1 MNSENL
7 VHCRHVTALGMR
19 GLMLWICL
27 SSTMTMARNLDGA
40 LDLLQTPHNGQ
51 PALVLPGGTFTI
63 LATQQAP
70 VSLVGAG
77 GTIALQP
84 AWQTAAGGRWQGS
97 CPLPLSVAPGMY
109 TLQMNGNDRTDRNL
123 RAVFVYAQFPEFY
136 SFGHIT
142 DMHIGS
148 QRGGVNSALRNTAIL
163 KALNKTNVAFVVAT
177 GDLTD
182 GAGIVQFK
190 QLLQVLDTCRHPTF
204 VCPGN
209 HDREG
214 EGYER
219 YFGPLTYCF
228 TFGRDGYLAFD
239 TKDYYIA
246 DEWGSQD
253 GDLCRFRCELKPCR
267 FTFGLT
273 HRYDPSMGMR
283 SQLILFVDNPLT
295 HLFMGHTHRENR
307 PSEKRVQWGTTPYTM
322 TPAAINGNYRIVDVT
337 AQGALPR
344 PTEKAADTAQP

>member
-1 MNSENL
+1 MNLDNP
-7 VHCRHVTALGMR
+7 VHCRHVAALRRR
-19 GLMLWICL
+19 GLMLWICF
-27 SSTMTMARNLDGA
+27 SSAMTMARHLDGT
-40 LDLLQTPHNGQ
+40 LDLIQTPHNGQ
-51 PALVLPGGTFTI
+51 PALVVPGGAFTI
-63 LATQQAP
+63 MATQKGP
-70 VSLVGAG
+70 VSLVGAD

-84 AWQTAAGGRWQGS
+84 AWQAAAGERWQAS
-97 CPLPLSVAPGMY
+97 CPLPPTVSPGMY
-109 TLQMNGNDRTDRNL
+109 ALQMRGNDRTDVNL
-123 RAVFVYAQFPEFY
+123 RAVYVYAQFPEFY
-136 SFGHIT
+136 AFGHVT

-148 QRGGVNSALRNTAIL
+148 QRGGINSAARNTAIFS
-163 KALNKTNVAFVVAT
+163 ALNKTDVAFVVVT

-182 GAGIVQFK
+182 GAGIEQFK

-219 YFGPLTYCF
+219 YFGPLAYCF
-228 TFGRDGYLAFD
+228 TLGRDGYLAFD

-246 DEWGSQD
+246 DEWSSQD
-253 GDLCRFRCELKPCR
+253 GDLCRFRRELNPCR

-295 HLFMGHTHRENR
+295 HLFMGHTHRENK
-307 PSEKRVQWGTTPYTM
+307 PGEKRVQWGTTPYTM
-322 TPAAINGNYRIVDVT
+322 TPAAISGKYRIVDVT
-337 AQGALPR
+337 AQGPSPR
-344 PTEKAADTAQP
+344 PTQSVTATTEP